1 MAEAV
6 AVELPIGAALLAM
19 AMVFFCWFR
28 SPPAMLIPML
38 PLAPSAEPLMTAE
51 LWVDQFLTVLLL
63 LNWRTLAV
71 ASELPKTKLLSIA
84 ELSDEVLAMAAAL
97 SCWLPLPAAT
107 LTPTLPLAPVPELLI
122 SASLTVPSL
131 RIRLPVL
138 R

>member
-1 MAEAV
+1 MALAV
-6 AVELPIGAALLAM
+6 AVELPMAALLLAM

-28 SPPAMLIPML
+28 SPPATLMPTL
-38 PLAPSAEPLMTAE
+38 PLLPSAEPLMTAE

-63 LNWRTLAV
+63 LYCCTLAV

-84 ELSDEVLAMAAAL
+84 ALSDAVLAMAAAL

-131 RIRLPVL
+131 RILLPVL